1 MINNP
6 DHPIVFFDGVCNLC
20 TQSVQFIIRRDPE
33 QKFRFASLQSEFGQ
47 QVLKHFNLP
56 VTRLNTLILLH
67 DGKIYRKSTAAL
79 RIANE
84 LSGAWSALYALA
96 IIPAFIRDP
105 VYDLIARN
113 RYKWFGKQAHCMI
126 PSPQL
131 KDLFIN

>member
-6 DHPIVFFDGVCNLC
+6 DHPIILFDGVCNLC
-20 TQSVQFIIRRDPE
+20 TQSVQFIIRRDPAR
-33 QKFRFASLQSEFGQ
+33 KFRFAPLQSEFGQ

-56 VTRLNTLILLH
+56 VTRMNTLILLH
-67 DGKIYRKSTAAL
+67 EGKIYLKSTAAL

-84 LSGAWSALYALA
+84 LSGVWSALYALA

-105 VYDLIARN
+105 VYELIARN
-113 RYKWFGKQAHCMI
+113 RYKWFGKRDNCMV